1 MTGTTSSND
10 RSARPS
16 PPRTPPMHAQRA
28 AAAAAAA
35 GSSPSGTFFADETPT
50 DKRRSTATDL
60 SRLSRDSHD
69 LKFRDVTRSS
79 VVENMLFSL
88 ENLPSSSDTFPSQF
102 GAASSQALRY
112 DDEDF
117 YRSTLAR
124 FSPPRILRT
133 HGSENSFSVN
143 YDAPDDYLS
152 RLPSRRDP
160 RGNQTFR
167 SALDRI
173 DSAGSRATS
182 TDAAAAAHR
191 SRPLFGEEG
200 YSHHV
205 RGAGRKG
212 SKGSS
217 ASSLDLGYS
226 TPTGRPADHRMNLS
240 PGLEQRFG
248 ERSGFQQQHES
259 IMDRGRPDVMSF
271 SGYDAAP
278 TPTIPT
284 GSRRY
289 QGAPTSSSSYDFS
302 QGEAFSS
309 PPAHS
314 SATPASM
321 PRKNSLRSSSSKGQ
335 WNGKPRGGGA
345 GPDENIRNQAKEFV
359 NAVNSSSNH
368 DLPKLPSLSA
378 FADSASNSRVASPAT
393 QTPAPPK
400 EQQQRGFFSRVFGA
414 RKNNQQV
421 QETPKTAGL
430 LPQDQQRQRSPEP
443 NNRRPSTTPANSL
456 HASQHPHSNT
466 PAREDQRPPP
476 VLNKKN
482 SSFFRRRKKSV
493 TEQTAAPPMPSPGQA
508 RTELPESMVPSASAT
523 SLRQIMTP
531 YLNDPRSDSPAAS
544 HYGSREHQRPLH
556 DGIDKVPGF
565 SPEYKPHKDATIRP
579 VKPGS
584 RGTDDSVPPA
594 SDDVQQS
601 PKYKLKVKRSKGIRA
616 NDDSS
621 FLADSSGAEDKGSS
635 PSPAEKGSFMAVPEQ
650 SRRPATS
657 PVPPQLAPLPG
668 QENARPKANGERRSD
683 LQPPPNITPHKTLQ
697 KEMEDEDS
705 WVIMNPA
712 RQDASGNDVS
722 DGNPRVWLH
731 PDSSDEGYGED
742 VSGLALPL
750 EGTRKQPDPDT
761 LSDTYH
767 PASNLPVLQ
776 IDGHET
782 RPSIEARRPLT
793 AIDEEPT
800 DDDREKA
807 RQIFEGIETF
817 VTKSRAAAWLGEKTS
832 VSARCRKAYMELYE
846 WSGFSILL
854 AMRDLC
860 HRLVLKGE
868 TQEVDRVLDAFALR
882 WCECNS
888 NHGFKTPGAVHTI
901 CYSLL
906 LLNTDLHM
914 ADIESKMTRTQFVKN
929 TLPTITSVVEAELSE
944 TNGSYGD
951 YSRSNTP
958 LDDYPSSPTGEYSGH
973 HGERGSTEL
982 GTKRSK
988 NRLSIKPTMSHRP
1001 ESDGYA
1007 YDSGSGDRS
1016 TALVKAPFDGP
1027 MKAWETQ
1034 VEVVLKEFYSSIK
1047 SQRLPLHGDASNPT
1061 TSSNSLS
1068 VSGVLRRTPSV
1079 LSKAPSDTASYR
1091 GRTPDFRSTSRWN
1104 PKARSRPRIY
1114 PNSTLGSSRTSLDEP
1129 SVWSPAPSSK
1139 WSSYSVGKTG
1149 TSMSVESLGSHFS
1162 PVDHNPSIGF
1172 ANLLNQAMIREENHV
1187 PTSSDDFGR
1196 TAPLL
1201 EDETLEL
1208 HGPPWA
1214 KEGILKH
1221 KFHLESMQ
1229 KRFKDRN
1236 WNEVFAV
1243 IEKGYMKLFTFNSHG
1258 KSTRNKGKRRP
1269 SAGDVVGGGNWLD
1282 NAEELQSF
1290 LLRQTLATILPPPG
1304 YSKQRPH
1311 VWALSLPTGAVHLF
1325 QANTADIV
1333 KEFVNTANYWAARL
1347 SKEPLV
1353 GGVSNLEYGWG
1364 EGVINPAL
1372 IGINRPDTSPMSNNV
1387 GMPRPSLQSSIRS
1400 SIDHGSST
1408 VKPRLPGD
1416 KVPISD
1422 WKPPTPSM
1430 MASNL
1435 MEVDQLKALAAY
1447 VKSVEEELSR
1457 HQELRAPMLIAVGI
1471 PRDSHDRCPLGLP
1484 LPSDSRGDVLE
1495 DVGLCVSYGL
1505 QLHVRSLDQTTQPSS
1520 DFDFQ
1525 TLFALEP
1532 RTFDL
1537 SASSSLSA
1545 ARRPSTAHAQSA
1557 NSTLSPSQ
1565 FSPRHPNAGK
1575 AMTNFQ
1581 KKSEYLLK
1589 ELIKFKTYIEA
1600 LNFAHDTKTKI
1611 YKERE
1616 DREQEKAASADEK
1629 AKAAAEGPSEEDRD
1643 TMSAADSFTSALEAR
1658 QMIPDE
1664 AREILEAMGRD
1675 GE

>member
-1 MTGTTSSND
+1 MTGTTSSDD
-10 RSARPS
+10 RSSRSS
-16 PPRTPPMHAQRA
+16 PPRTPPMHAQRGP
-28 AAAAAAA
+28 AAA

-88 ENLPSSSDTFPSQF
+88 ENLPSGSDTFPS
-102 GAASSQALRY
+102 SSSF
-112 DDEDF
+112 DDQDY

-143 YDAPDDYLS
+143 YDAPEDYLS
-152 RLPSRRDP
+152 RLSRRDP
-160 RGNQTFR
+160 RGNAPQNFR

-173 DSAGSRATS
+173 DSAGSRAAS
-182 TDAAAAAHR
+182 TDAHR
-191 SRPLFGEEG
+191 SRPLFGDDG

-226 TPTGRPADHRMNLS
+226 TPTGRPADRRLNLS
-240 PGLEQRFG
+240 PAFDQTFG
-248 ERSGFQQQHES
+248 DRSGFQQHHES
-259 IMDRGRPDVMSF
+259 IMERGRPDVMSL

-284 GSRRY
+284 GSRRH
-289 QGAPTSSSSYDFS
+289 QGALTSSSSYDFS
-302 QGEAFSS
+302 QGESAFSPPPPPPP
-309 PPAHS
+309 PPAHT
-314 SATPASM
+314 SATPGPV
-321 PRKNSLRSSSSKGQ
+321 PRKNSLRSSSTKGQ
-335 WNGKPRGGGA
+335 WNWKPRGGGEGGGGVGGA
-345 GPDENIRNQAKEFV
+345 GPDENIRSQAKEFV
-359 NAVNSSSNH
+359 NAVNSSSSNH
-368 DLPKLPSLSA
+368 ELPRLPSLSA
-378 FADSASNSRVASPAT
+378 FVDSASNSRVGAPAT
-393 QTPAPPK
+393 QTPAQPK
-400 EQQQRGFFSRVFGA
+400 GQQRGFFSRVFGA

-421 QETPKTAGL
+421 QESPKTAGL
-430 LPQDQQRQRSPEP
+430 PPQDQQQQRSPEP
-443 NNRRPSTTPANSL
+443 SNRRPSTTPANSL
-456 HASQHPHSNT
+456 HASQHPHSSSNT
-466 PAREDQRPPP
+466 HTKDDQRPPP

-482 SSFFRRRKKSV
+482 SSFFRRRKRSV
-493 TEQTAAPPMPSPGQA
+493 TEQTAAPPMPPPGQA
-508 RTELPESMVPSASAT
+508 RTELPESVVPSASVT
-523 SLRQIMTP
+523 SLHQIMTP

-544 HYGSREHQRPLH
+544 HYDSREHQRPLH
-556 DGIDKVPGF
+556 DGVDKVPGF
-565 SPEYKPHKDATIRP
+565 SPEYKPHRDATIRP

-594 SDDVQQS
+594 SDDVRQS
-601 PKYKLKVKRSKGIRA
+601 PKHKLKVKRSKGSRA

-621 FLADSSGAEDKGSS
+621 FLADSSGAEDKTSS
-635 PSPAEKGSFMAVPEQ
+635 PSPAEKGLFMAVPEQQ

-683 LQPPPNITPHKTLQ
+683 LQPSINITPHRTLQ

-712 RQDASGNDVS
+712 RQDASGSDVS
-722 DGNPRVWLH
+722 DGKPRVWLH
-731 PDSSDEGYGED
+731 PDLSDEGYGED
-742 VSGLALPL
+742 VSDLALPF

-761 LSDTYH
+761 LMMSDTYH

-807 RQIFEGIETF
+807 RQVFEGIETF
-817 VTKSRAAAWLGEKTS
+817 VSKSRAAAWLGEKTA

-846 WSGFSILL
+846 WSGFNILL

-860 HRLVLKGE
+860 SRLVLKGE

-882 WCECNS
+882 WCECNP
-888 NHGFKTPGAVHTI
+888 NHGFKSPGAVHTI

-914 ADIESKMTRTQFVKN
+914 ADIESKMTRSQFIKN

-944 TNGSYGD
+944 SNSNHD
-951 YSRSNTP
+951 DHSRSNTP
-958 LDDYPSSPTGEYSGH
+958 LDDFPSSPTGEY
-973 HGERGSTEL
+973 HGDRGSTEL

-988 NRLSIKPTMSHRP
+988 NRLSIKPTISHRP

-1007 YDSGSGDRS
+1007 YDSGSGDRC

-1027 MKAWETQ
+1027 MKAWESQ
-1034 VEVVLKEFYSSIK
+1034 VEVVLKEFYNSIK
-1047 SQRLPLHGDASNPT
+1047 TQRLPLHGDSSNPT
-1061 TSSNSLS
+1061 NSSNSLS

-1079 LSKAPSDTASYR
+1079 LSKAPSDTTSYR

-1114 PNSTLGSSRTSLDEP
+1114 PNSTLGSSRTSLEEA

-1139 WSSYSVGKTG
+1139 WSSYSIGKTG

-1187 PTSSDDFGR
+1187 PTSSEDFGR

-1214 KEGILKH
+1214 KEGMLKH

-1400 SIDHGSST
+1400 SIDHGSGT

-1447 VKSVEEELSR
+1447 VKSVEEELSK
-1457 HQELRAPMLIAVGI
+1457 HQELRAPMLIA
-1471 PRDSHDRCPLGLP
+1471 
-1484 LPSDSRGDVLE
+1484 
-1495 DVGLCVSYGL
+1495 
-1505 QLHVRSLDQTTQPSS
+1505 
-1520 DFDFQ
+1520 
-1525 TLFALEP
+1525 
-1532 RTFDL
+1532 
-1537 SASSSLSA
+1537 
-1545 ARRPSTAHAQSA
+1545 
-1557 NSTLSPSQ
+1557 
-1565 FSPRHPNAGK
+1565 FSPRHPNAGR

-1600 LNFAHDTKTKI
+1600 LHFAHETKTKI

-1616 DREQEKAASADEK
+1616 EREQEKAA
-1629 AKAAAEGPSEEDRD
+1629 AAEGPAEEGRD
-1643 TMSAADSFTSALEAR
+1643 TMSAADSFTSAPEAR
-1658 QMIPDE
+1658 QAIPDE

-1675 GE
+1675 GESGA

>member
-1 MTGTTSSND
+1 MTGATASND
-10 RSARPS
+10 PSAS

-28 AAAAAAA
+28 GRAAPT
-35 GSSPSGTFFADETPT
+35 GNSPSGTFFADETPT

-88 ENLPSSSDTFPSQF
+88 ENLPSGSDTFHTPF
-102 GAASSQALRY
+102 GGSSSLRY
-112 DDEDF
+112 DDDDDF

-133 HGSENSFSVN
+133 HGSEASFTVD
-143 YDAPDDYLS
+143 YDQPDDYLS
-152 RLPSRRDP
+152 RYSSRR
-160 RGNQTFR
+160 GNSAANFR
-167 SALDRI
+167 SVLDRI

-182 TDAAAAAHR
+182 TDAASR
-191 SRPLFGEEG
+191 NRPLFADEG

-217 ASSLDLGYS
+217 NSSLDLGYS
-226 TPTGRPADHRMNLS
+226 TPTGNRPGDHRVGLS
-240 PGLEQRFG
+240 PTFE
-248 ERSGFQQQHES
+248 ERYSERPRFQQPQSDS

-271 SGYDAAP
+271 GGYDAAP

-284 GSRRY
+284 GSRRH
-289 QGAPTSSSSYDFS
+289 QGAPTSNSSYDFS
-302 QGEAFSS
+302 QGEAYTS
-309 PPAHS
+309 PPAHI
-314 SATPASM
+314 SATPAPV

-335 WNGKPRGGGA
+335 QQWNGKPRAAGG
-345 GPDENIRNQAKEFV
+345 GPDENIRSQAKEFV

-368 DLPKLPSLSA
+368 ELPRLPSLSA

-393 QTPAPPK
+393 QTSAPPK
-400 EQQQRGFFSRVFGA
+400 QEQRGFFSRVFGA

-430 LPQDQQRQRSPEP
+430 PPQDQQRQRSPEP
-443 NNRRPSTTPANSL
+443 NNRRPSTTPANSV
-456 HASQHPHSNT
+456 HASQHTHSNT
-466 PAREDQRPPP
+466 HAKDDQRPAP

-482 SSFFRRRKKSV
+482 SSFFRRRKRSV

-508 RTELPESMVPSASAT
+508 RTELPESVVPSASVT

-544 HYGSREHQRPLH
+544 HYDSREQQRPLR
-556 DGIDKVPGF
+556 DGVDKMPGF

-601 PKYKLKVKRSKGIRA
+601 PKYKLKVKRSKGSRA

-621 FLADSSGAEDKGSS
+621 FLADSSGTEDKAST
-635 PSPAEKGSFMAVPEQ
+635 PPPAEKGPFMAVPEQ

-657 PVPPQLAPLPG
+657 PAPPQLAPLPG
-668 QENARPKANGERRSD
+668 QENARSKANGSELHTTS
-683 LQPPPNITPHKTLQ
+683 HKTLQ

-722 DGNPRVWLH
+722 EGKSRVWLH

-742 VSGLALPL
+742 VSDLALPL

-761 LSDTYH
+761 SSDAYH
-767 PASNLPVLQ
+767 SSASNLPVLQ

-807 RQIFEGIETF
+807 RQVFEGVETF
-817 VTKSRAAAWLGEKTS
+817 VPKSRAAAWLGEKTS

-846 WSGFSILL
+846 WTGFSILL

-860 HRLVLKGE
+860 NRLVLKGE

-882 WCECNS
+882 WCECNP
-888 NHGFKTPGAVHTI
+888 NHGFKAPGAVHTI

-944 TNGSYGD
+944 SDSHLND
-951 YSRSNTP
+951 FSRSSTAM
-958 LDDYPSSPTGEYSGH
+958 DDFPSSPTGDFGH
-973 HGERGSTEL
+973 IGDRGSTEL
-982 GTKRSK
+982 GTKRSR
-988 NRLSIKPTMSHRP
+988 NRLSIKPAISHRP

-1007 YDSGSGDRS
+1007 YDSGTGDRC

-1027 MKAWETQ
+1027 MKAWESQ
-1034 VEVVLKEFYSSIK
+1034 VEIVLKEFYNSIK
-1047 SQRLPLHGDASNPT
+1047 SQRLPLHGDSSNPT

-1079 LSKAPSDTASYR
+1079 LSKAPSDTTSYR
-1091 GRTPDFRSTSRWN
+1091 GRASDFRSASRWN

-1114 PNSTLGSSRTSLDEP
+1114 PNSTLGSSRTSLEEP

-1162 PVDHNPSIGF
+1162 PVDYNPSIGF

-1187 PTSSDDFGR
+1187 PTNSEDFGR

-1236 WNEVFAV
+1236 WNEVFGV

-1282 NAEELQSF
+1282 NAEEVQSF

-1400 SIDHGSST
+1400 SIDHGSGN

-1471 PRDSHDRCPLGLP
+1471 QCDSHDRFPLGLP
-1484 LPSDSRGDVLE
+1484 LPSDSRGDVHQ

-1505 QLHVRSLDQTTQPSS
+1505 QLHVRSLDQTSQPSS

-1537 SASSSLSA
+1537 SASSSLQA

-1575 AMTNFQ
+1575 AMANFQ

-1600 LNFAHDTKTKI
+1600 LNFAHNTKTEI

-1616 DREQEKAASADEK
+1616 EREQEKAALAEEK
-1629 AKAAAEGPSEEDRD
+1629 ARRAAAAGEGPAEEGRD
-1643 TMSAADSFTSALEAR
+1643 TMSAADSFTSAPEAR
-1658 QMIPDE
+1658 QVIPDE
-1664 AREILEAMGRD
+1664 ARQMLEAMGRD